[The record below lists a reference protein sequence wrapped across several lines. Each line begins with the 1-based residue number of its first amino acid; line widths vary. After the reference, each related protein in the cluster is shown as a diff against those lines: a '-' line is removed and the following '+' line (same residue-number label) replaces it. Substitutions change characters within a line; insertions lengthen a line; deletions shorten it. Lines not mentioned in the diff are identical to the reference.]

1 MNLCDRFGVSEEQL
15 RALVAEGLRAG
26 GDWCDLYFEDTSY
39 HDLLLRDGVV
49 GSGGYHVD
57 YGCGIRVLKGE
68 KTGYAYAETTDY
80 PSLLQA
86 AKAAGSIASASFRGN
101 QPLQTSGCAGPLPLP
116 LEAGPSLLRSRGWLR
131 SGEAV
136 AVSTSPAIAANGQSC
151 TQASKTVA
159 ARGLVNGGD
168 PLRSSGGDERSEVLS
183 AWGTGLPGAGYY
195 PELTPW
201 EEAEIAGFVP
211 FLQRIEAGIRAR
223 DSRVLKVVAILSYSV
238 SDILMYNSLGEL
250 TTDHRPLGSISVQVI
265 FQQGKRTENNT
276 VSRSLRMGAEFV
288 SDSVL
293 EDLVSRAVEGMDAR
307 FEARR
312 PKGGQMSVV
321 MGAGASGILLHEAMG
336 HAFEADFNRKGQSIF
351 SDRMGQRICRPGIN
365 ILDDATVPASRG
377 ACNYD
382 DEGVPGQKTY
392 MVTDGVL
399 TSYLHDRISAGYYG
413 VAPTGNGRRESFRYN
428 PIPRMRATYMESGPD
443 GTKEDLIASVK
454 KGIYVDQFANGQVK
468 IGEGDFTFFVKSG
481 YLIEG
486 GRLTMPVK
494 DINIIGNGP
503 QALADIQAVAG
514 DLRIDEGTWT
524 CGKEQSVAVSC
535 GIPSVLIGNL
545 TVGGE

>member
-1 MNLCDRFGVSEEQL
+1 MRSIDRFGVTEEQL
-15 RALVAEGLRAG
+15 RALVAEGLRDG
-26 GDWCDLYFEDTSY
+26 GDWCDLYFEDTAY

-57 YGCGIRVLKGE
+57 FGCGIRVLKGE
-68 KTGYAYAETTDY
+68 KTGYAYAETTDF
-80 PSLLQA
+80 PSLKSA
-86 AKAAGSIASASFRGN
+86 ARAAGSIASAAGGVETAIADGIPGGQGTAPAGACRPRQGRGGTTSVVGSKEIGGFCDLAKRSESFDSPRG
-101 QPLQTSGCAGPLPLP
+101 S
-116 LEAGPSLLRSRGWLR
+116 
-131 SGEAV
+131 
-136 AVSTSPAIAANGQSC
+136 SPADRIAA
-151 TQASKTVA
+151 
-159 ARGLVNGGD
+159 D
-168 PLRSSGGDERSEVLS
+168 
-183 AWGTGLPGAGYY
+183 YY
-195 PELTPW
+195 PELVAW
-201 EEAEIAGFVP
+201 EGADLKGFVD

-238 SDILMYNSLGEL
+238 SDVMMYNSLGEL
-250 TTDHRPLGSISVQVI
+250 TEDHRPLGSLSVQVI
-265 FQQGKRTENNT
+265 FQQGDRTENNT
-276 VSRSLRMGAEFV
+276 VSRSLRMGAEFI
-288 SDSVL
+288 SDEVL
-293 EDLVSRAVEGMDAR
+293 EDLVSRAVAGMDAR

-351 SDRMGQRICRPGIN
+351 TDKMGQRICRPGIN
-365 ILDDATVPASRG
+365 ILDDGTLPRSRG
-377 ACNYD
+377 ACNFD

-428 PIPRMRATYMESGPD
+428 PIPRMRATYMESGTD
-443 GTKEDLIASVK
+443 GTREDLIASVK

-481 YLIEG
+481 FLIEN

-503 QALADIQAVAG
+503 QALADIEAVAG
-514 DLRIDEGTWT
+514 DLKVDEGTWT

-535 GIPSVLIGNL
+535 GIPSVLIRNL

>member
-1 MNLCDRFGVSEEQL
+1 MKSFERFGVTEEQL
-15 RALVAEGLRAG
+15 RALVAEGLRDG

-39 HDLLLRDGVV
+39 HDMLLRDGVV

-68 KTGYAYAETTDY
+68 KTGYAYAETTDFA
-80 PSLLQA
+80 SLKSA
-86 AKAAGSIASASFRGN
+86 ARAAASIAVNAGCG
-101 QPLQTSGCAGPLPLP
+101 TSGPQNFASLHGSQLLKTSGDAGPLPLP
-116 LEAGPSLLRSRGWLR
+116 SEAGPSLLRSRGWLR
-131 SGEAV
+131 FSEA
-136 AVSTSPAIAANGQSC
+136 AADSAS
-151 TQASKTVA
+151 QA
-159 ARGLVNGGD
+159 GNL
-168 PLRSSGGDERSEVLS
+168 
-183 AWGTGLPGAGYY
+183 Y

-201 EEAEIAGFVP
+201 EEAEIGGFVP

-223 DSRVLKVVAILSYSV
+223 DSRVLKVVAVLSYSV
-238 SDILMYNSLGEL
+238 SDVLMYNSLGEA
-250 TTDHRPLGSISVQVI
+250 TQDHRPLGSISVQVI
-265 FQQGKRTENNT
+265 FRQGTRTENNT
-276 VSRSLRMGAEFV
+276 VSRSLRMGAEMIGEE
-288 SDSVL
+288 VL

-307 FEARR
+307 FEAKR
-312 PKGGQMSVV
+312 PKGGRMPVV

-336 HAFEADFNRKGQSIF
+336 HAFEADFNRKGQSVF

-399 TSYLHDRISAGYYG
+399 TSYLHDRISASYYG

-428 PIPRMRATYMESGPD
+428 PIPRMRTTYMESGND
-443 GTKEDLIASVK
+443 GTREDLIASVK

-481 YLIEG
+481 FLIEN

-494 DINIIGNGP
+494 DINVIGNGP
-503 QALADIQAVAG
+503 QALADIEGVAG
-514 DLRIDEGTWT
+514 DLKIDEGTWT

-535 GIPSVLIGNL
+535 GIPSVLIGHL
-545 TVGGE
+545 TVGGD

>member
-1 MNLCDRFGVSEEQL
+1 MKSFERFGVTGEQL
-15 RALVAEGLRAG
+15 RSLVAEGLRDG

-68 KTGYAYAETTDY
+68 KTGYAYAETTDF
-80 PSLLQA
+80 PSLLSA
-86 AKAAGSIASASFRGN
+86 ARAAASIAASAGSGSSGPQNFASLIPPTAAQRVPPVYEATGGYGFAGQNAGSVG
-101 QPLQTSGCAGPLPLP
+101 GPLPLTEP
-116 LEAGPSLLRSRGWLR
+116 PRRGNIPWKGIIGVGEQASLL
-131 SGEAV
+131 A
-136 AVSTSPAIAANGQSC
+136 
-151 TQASKTVA
+151 TV
-159 ARGLVNGGD
+159 
-168 PLRSSGGDERSEVLS
+168 SGGSSRCS
-183 AWGTGLPGAGYY
+183 AKRPEYY
-195 PELTPW
+195 RELAPW
-201 EEAEIAGFVP
+201 EEADVAGFIP

-238 SDILMYNSLGEL
+238 SDVLMYNSLGEA
-250 TTDHRPLGSISVQVI
+250 TEDHRPLGSISVQVI
-265 FQQGKRTENNT
+265 FRQGDRTENNT
-276 VSRSLRMGAEFV
+276 VSRSLRMGAEMIG
-288 SDSVL
+288 DAVL
-293 EDLVSRAVEGMDAR
+293 EDLVSRAVAGMDAR
-307 FEARR
+307 FEAKR
-312 PKGGQMSVV
+312 PKGGRMPVV

-351 SDRMGQRICRPGIN
+351 SGRMGERICRPGIN

-399 TSYLHDRISAGYYG
+399 TSYLHDRISASFYG

-428 PIPRMRATYMESGPD
+428 PIPRMRTTYMESGND
-443 GTKEDLIASVK
+443 GTCEDLIASVK

-481 YLIEG
+481 FLIEN

-494 DINIIGNGP
+494 DINVIGNGP
-503 QALADIQAVAG
+503 QALADIEGVAG
-514 DLRIDEGTWT
+514 DLKIDEGTWT

-535 GIPSVLIGNL
+535 GIPSVLIGHL
-545 TVGGE
+545 TVGGD